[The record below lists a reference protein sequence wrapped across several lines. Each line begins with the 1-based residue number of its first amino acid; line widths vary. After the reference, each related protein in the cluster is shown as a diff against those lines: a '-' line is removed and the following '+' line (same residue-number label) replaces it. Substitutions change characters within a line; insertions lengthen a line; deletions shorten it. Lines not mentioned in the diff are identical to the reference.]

1 MYYSDGRLHPGD
13 ELLMVD
19 GKSLVGLTHDEAV
32 AILKA
37 TQKLV
42 QLVVATEHIEGESI
56 NSSLQSIPEVIASM
70 IAGMKDRQLEG
81 EQQIHHSNAAIVA
94 SELLKSPPKDAFQ
107 MDDFEMETRTDN
119 SFQQPTG
126 KLETTFQGVNNKTEI
141 IEIARSEGQPLGFS
155 IQGNMSAIFVHA
167 IDPDGPAGR
176 SKLLHEGDQVLKA
189 NGVSLENSAQQD
201 ALAVLKVRICLCV
214 KHQLQGITN
223 SH

>member
-1 MYYSDGRLHPGD
+1 
-13 ELLMVD
+13 MVD

-32 AILKA
+32 AVLKA

-81 EQQIHHSNAAIVA
+81 EQQIHHSNIMPDAAIVA
-94 SELLKSPPKDAFQ
+94 SKVLQSPPKNAFQ
-107 MDDFEMETRTDN
+107 IDNFEMEIVTDN
-119 SFQQPTG
+119 SFQRHTG
-126 KLETTFQGVNNKTEI
+126 QLETTFQGMNSEI

-155 IQGNMSAIFVHA
+155 IRGNTDMSAIFVHT

-176 SKLLHEGDQVLKA
+176 SKLLHEGDQLLKA
-189 NGVSLENSAQQD
+189 NGVSLENHTQQD
-201 ALAVLKVRICLCV
+201 ALAVLKVRARLCV
-214 KHQLQGITN
+214 
-223 SH
+223 